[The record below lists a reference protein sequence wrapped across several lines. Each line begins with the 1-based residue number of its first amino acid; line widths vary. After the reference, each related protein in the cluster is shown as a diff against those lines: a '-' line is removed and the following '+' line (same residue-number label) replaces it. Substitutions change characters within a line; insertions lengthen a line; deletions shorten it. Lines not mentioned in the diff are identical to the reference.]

1 MKDRG
6 TIMSWIILILA
17 GAAEIIWAVALKY
30 ADGFTRII
38 PSVITVVGYIASL
51 VLLSMAMKRLPL
63 GTSYAVW
70 TGIGIVGTTV
80 LGIFLFQEKLS
91 PLQVIC
97 VAMIVIG
104 IIGLK
109 LSSR

>member
-1 MKDRG
+1 
-6 TIMSWIILILA
+6 MSWIILILA
-17 GAAEIIWAVALKY
+17 SIAEITWAVALKY
-30 ADGFTRII
+30 ADGFTKII

-51 VLLSMAMKRLPL
+51 ILLSLAMKHLPL

-80 LGIFLFQEKLS
+80 LGILLFQEKLS

-109 LSSR
+109 LLSK

>member
-1 MKDRG
+1 
-6 TIMSWIILILA
+6 MSWIILILA
-17 GAAEIIWAVALKY
+17 GVAEITWAVALKY

-91 PLQVIC
+91 PVQVIC